1 MNVSRRLTWQGLTA
15 IGWMAVTACASR
27 PAQVLSSTEFFRS
40 GRLSLKIA
48 STPPQSLSAGFEL
61 KSQQQSGELKL
72 FNPFGS
78 QLAILQWEPG
88 LARLEQGG
96 QTWQNNSL
104 DALLIQFTGT
114 TLPIM
119 ALIDWLQSRPT
130 ESPGWVADLS
140 RVQEGRLNVQKTP
153 TSTQPA
159 VSLRLILEP

>member
-1 MNVSRRLTWQGLTA
+1 MNVLRRLTWQGLTA
-15 IGWMAVTACASR
+15 IGGMALTACASR
-27 PAQVLSSTEFFRS
+27 PAQVLSSNEFFRS
-40 GRLSLKIA
+40 GRLSLQIA

-96 QTWQNNSL
+96 QIWQNKSL
-104 DALLIQFTGT
+104 DALMIQLTGT
-114 TLPIM
+114 NLPVIS
-119 ALIDWLQSRPT
+119 LIDWLQSRPT

-140 RVQEGRLNVQKTP
+140 RIQEGRLSVQNTP
-153 TSTQPA
+153 TSTQPT